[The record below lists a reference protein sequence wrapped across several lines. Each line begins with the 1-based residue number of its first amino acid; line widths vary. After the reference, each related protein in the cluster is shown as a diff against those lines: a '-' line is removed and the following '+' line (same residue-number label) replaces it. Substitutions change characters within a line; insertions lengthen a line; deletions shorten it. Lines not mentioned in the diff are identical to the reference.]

1 MRKYRR
7 LMLIG
12 LGLGLF
18 VVIVLMLLSDV
29 EQLLH
34 YALGFPWWVM
44 IPALALRAVNWAL
57 RFVKWHFYLRLV
69 GVRDLSAP
77 DSAAVFL
84 TGFPLAISPGKAAEI
99 LKSFILFTMTGAP
112 VMATL
117 PVVAAERFSDG
128 LAVLLLI
135 ALAIVNLAAHE
146 YWPIVLICLGLLG
159 GGIVLLQIRPLCLAA
174 LRGLS
179 RLPLVGRF
187 THSFELFYES
197 SYRIVLLPN
206 LIVASGLGFV
216 ANFLDGVGVYLILV
230 GLGLPATAE
239 TFYQALLVISL
250 SVVAG
255 SLSGMPGAIGAA
267 DLTITGTLQKLV
279 GLSVPQAGFATL
291 LTRFVQLWFGVLVG
305 GLVAFVFRR
314 KLFPESLESVMQ
326 AHEAAQQT
334 PVRERAVSLGD

>member
-1 MRKYRR
+1 
-7 LMLIG
+7 MLIG
-12 LGLGLF
+12 LGFGLF
-18 VVIVLMLLSDV
+18 VVVAIMLLSDV
-29 EQLLH
+29 DQLLRF
-34 YALGFPWWVM
+34 ALAFPWWVM
-44 IPALALRAVNWAL
+44 IPVLGLRAANWAL

-69 GVRDLSAP
+69 GMRNLSVP

-84 TGFPLAISPGKAAEI
+84 TGFPLAISPGKVAEI
-99 LKSFILFTMTGAP
+99 LKSFILFNMTGAP
-112 VMATL
+112 VMSTL

-128 LAVLLLI
+128 LAVLLLVALSI
-135 ALAIVNLAAHE
+135 ANLATHE
-146 YWPIVLICLGLLG
+146 YWPIVIICLSLLG
-159 GGIVLLQIRPLCLAA
+159 GGILLLQIRPLCLAV
-174 LRGLS
+174 LRWLS
-179 RLPLVGRF
+179 RAPLVGRF
-187 THSFELFYES
+187 AHSFELFYES

-206 LIVASGLGFV
+206 LVIASGLGFV

-230 GLGLPATAE
+230 GLGLPASAT

-305 GLVAFVFRR
+305 GVVAFAFRR
-314 KLFPESLESVMQ
+314 RLFPDSLEAVIRE
-326 AHEAAQQT
+326 HEAGLQP
-334 PVRERAVSLGD
+334 PVHERAMSIGD